1 MILFFRRIYGML
13 LRHLYLFMC
22 SWPRVLELIYWP
34 FLNMV
39 LWAFMSKFLAQNSN
53 IFLMASGVLIASVI
67 MWDTLFRGQ
76 LGVTLSFIEELWSRN
91 LGNIA
96 VSPLKPLELVL
107 SLIVASFL
115 RTLIGVGGAGIAAYF
130 LFDFHL
136 PLFGIGFVL
145 FFVNLLIMGWA
156 LGLAICA
163 LLVRFGLSAE
173 TFAWAALFFIQ
184 PLCGVFYPISI
195 LPDWL
200 QPLSLIIPATYI
212 FEGMRLAFFDGV
224 FSIDLLLKA
233 CLINVIYI
241 LAGISLLLF
250 SFSYA
255 KKNGLLLGNGE

>member
-1 MILFFRRIYGML
+1 MILFSRRIYAMI
-13 LRHLYLFMC
+13 LRHIYLFMC

-39 LWAFMSKFLAQNSN
+39 LWAFMSKFLSQNSN

-76 LGVTLSFIEELWSRN
+76 LGVSLSFIEELWSRN

-96 VSPLKPLELVL
+96 VSPLKPIELVI
-107 SLIVASFL
+107 SLIIASFL

-136 PLFGIGFVL
+136 PLFGIGFIL
-145 FFVNLLIMGWA
+145 FFINLLIMGWA

-163 LLVRFGLSAE
+163 LLIRFGLSAE

-184 PLCGVFYPISI
+184 PLCGVFYPVSV
-195 LPDWL
+195 LPEWL
-200 QPLSLIIPATYI
+200 QPLSLLIPATYI

-224 FSIDLLLKA
+224 FGADLLLKA
-233 CLINVIYI
+233 FLINILYIVI
-241 LAGISLLLF
+241 GVSLLLF
-250 SFSYA
+250 SYAYA
-255 KKNGLLLGNGE
+255 KKNGLLLANGE

>member
-1 MILFFRRIYGML
+1 MILFFRRIYAMI
-13 LRHLYLFMC
+13 LRHIYLFMV

-53 IFLMASGVLIASVI
+53 IFLLASGVLIASVI

-96 VSPLKPLELVL
+96 VSPLKPIELIL
-107 SLIVASFL
+107 SLITASL
-115 RTLIGVGGAGIAAYF
+115 IRTIIGVGGAGLAAYF
-130 LFDFHL
+130 LFDFQIPSYGL
-136 PLFGIGFVL
+136 GFIL
-145 FFVNLLIMGWA
+145 FFINLLVMGWS

-163 LLVRFGLSAE
+163 LLIRFGLSAE

-195 LPDWL
+195 LPEWL
-200 QPLSLIIPATYI
+200 QPISLLIPATYI
-212 FEGMRLAFFDGV
+212 FEGMRLTFFEGI
-224 FSIDLLLKA
+224 FQMDLLLKA
-233 CLINVIYI
+233 CFINLVYI
-241 LAGISLLLF
+241 FIGISLLLF
-250 SFSYA
+250 SYSYA
-255 KKNGLLLGNGE
+255 KKKGLLLGNGE

>member
-1 MILFFRRIYGML
+1 M
-13 LRHLYLFMC
+13 
-22 SWPRVLELIYWP
+22 
-34 FLNMV
+34 
-39 LWAFMSKFLAQNSN
+39 
-53 IFLMASGVLIASVI
+53 
-67 MWDTLFRGQ
+67 
-76 LGVTLSFIEELWSRN
+76 
-91 LGNIA
+91 
-96 VSPLKPLELVL
+96 
-107 SLIVASFL
+107 
-115 RTLIGVGGAGIAAYF
+115 
-130 LFDFHL
+130 
-136 PLFGIGFVL
+136 GFVL

-200 QPLSLIIPATYI
+200 QPLSLLIPATYI
-212 FEGMRLAFFDGV
+212 FEGMRLTFFDGV

>member
-1 MILFFRRIYGML
+1 MVLFFRRIYAMI
-13 LRHLYLFMC
+13 LRHIYLFMC

-39 LWAFMSKFLAQNSN
+39 LWAFMSKFLSENSN
-53 IFLMASGVLIASVI
+53 IFLMASGVLIASII

-96 VSPLKPLELVL
+96 VSPLKPSELIL

-115 RTLIGVGGAGIAAYF
+115 RTLVGVGGAGIAAYF
-130 LFDFHL
+130 LFDFNF
-136 PLFGIGFVL
+136 PLSALGFIM
-145 FFVNLLIMGWA
+145 FFINLLVMGWA

-163 LLVRFGLSAE
+163 LLIRFGLSAE

-184 PLCGVFYPISI
+184 PLCGVFYPISV

-200 QPLSLIIPATYI
+200 EPLSLLIPATYI
-212 FEGMRLAFFDGV
+212 FEGMRLAFFDGI
-224 FSIDLLLKA
+224 FGIELLLKA
-233 CLINVIYI
+233 CFINIVYI
-241 LAGISLLLF
+241 ICGISLLLI
-250 SFSYA
+250 SYSYA
-255 KKNGLLLGNGE
+255 KKHGLLLGNGE